1 MFSCEEENRRHRRQ
15 RHKGNALMVSEC
27 SYSLLR
33 SELEDTTK
41 LLAGTFQLSISAP
54 DNGTVQIDHALFL
67 TVAENLIGKAA
78 RYAKSEIIICLQQ
91 KENLLRLSVT
101 DDGPGY
107 PAELLQNGPKPFGK
121 LNGDSA
127 HFGMGF
133 IAARHYA

>member
-1 MFSCEEENRRHRRQ
+1 
-15 RHKGNALMVSEC
+15 MVSEC

-33 SELEDTTK
+33 SELKDTTK
-41 LLAGTFQLSISAP
+41 LLAGTLQLSISAP

-67 TVAENLIGKAA
+67 TVAENLIGNAA
-78 RYAKSEIIICLQQ
+78 RFAKSEIIICLQQ
-91 KENLLRLSVT
+91 RGNLLRLSVT

-121 LNGDSA
+121 LNGDSRTL
-127 HFGMGF
+127 GWGF